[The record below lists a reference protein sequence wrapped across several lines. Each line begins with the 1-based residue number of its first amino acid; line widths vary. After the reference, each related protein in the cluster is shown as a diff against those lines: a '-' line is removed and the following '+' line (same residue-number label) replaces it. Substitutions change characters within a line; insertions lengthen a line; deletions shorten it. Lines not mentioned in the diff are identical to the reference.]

1 MRTNLKAQIAKAYRC
16 ARHAAPLAAVATS
29 AISPAALGDPGD
41 LDPSFADVGRYYLPV
56 DGAAVLWSIDPQ
68 YDGLLLSGGFEG
80 YLRGPGYGY
89 SGPPPRRYVR
99 GFNIRMSGDGM
110 PDDLFTATYP
120 LNDVE
125 VFDTATRSDGK
136 IVGLGHR
143 INGNLLFRLAPD
155 GALDNSFGTDGI
167 GILQLSSLESAR
179 SFVLDPDGAI
189 AIAGLQGN
197 DIKVLRLHADG
208 SVDTAFG
215 TSGVFTDTTDA
226 SSNRSMSFPRIV
238 GALNGGYRITDN
250 AADVDTGVARCRV
263 VGVTGNGTLDAS
275 FGDAGYAGI
284 QASGSALCNDIVQA
298 ADGGLLIG
306 GVADEHGLVVRLLA
320 SGAADTSFGID
331 VPSASE
337 MAVVT
342 ALAVDGSTGAV
353 VLAGQPA
360 ADITGGL
367 VTRLHADGSPD
378 DSFGGNGTAWFD
390 LQGTSSPNVNAMHLR
405 PNGDVIVGGSHDGRP
420 YAARLVGGD
429 GRDGPGVLALARY
442 NFATAEAEQAVVT
455 VRRIAG
461 KAGSVSVGYATSAGG
476 DATEGDDF
484 TAVSGRLEWADGDA
498 SDKQILVP
506 IAPDTGVAEEVEYFG
521 VELSDAQ
528 GGAGLGTLATN
539 IAIEAD
545 GSPNGLLAVYGGW
558 IPEEIGT
565 LEVTI
570 ERRYYTTGAVTV
582 TVTPIAGT
590 AAAGEDF
597 TGEPVTVSWA
607 DGEGGVKYAAIAITN
622 DSTQEP
628 VETFTVELSSAT
640 GGALIGPSS
649 VATFEI
655 GESDMPEPPLDPT
668 DDGGG
673 GGGGGRIG
681 LLSLLL
687 VGLVRLRR
695 RGAIR
700 ESPPGAGRGQPR
712 CPDCFPTR
720 PPAVWLT
727 LLLGQAEAFANSAG
741 RRSACASGRPTRDRG
756 CTDQRGLSRSHG
768 RFDRAKR
775 PVLRRWRDRPDR
787 LIGRGAEFPARGRR
801 PRAEWRHDL
810 RGVPIGHTGPR
821 ISTTRQ
827 GRPAGT
833 LVRGPRGRIRR
844 ACGHHSTSDGVCS
857 RSRREVTSTR
867 HSAWMAAW
875 LSAPGGAC
883 CCPTVAC

>member
-1 MRTNLKAQIAKAYRC
+1 MRTNLKAQIATAYRW
-16 ARHAAPLAAVATS
+16 ARHAAPAAALATS
-29 AISPAALGDPGD
+29 VICPAALGDPGD
-41 LDPSFADVGRYYLPV
+41 LDPSFANVGRYYLPDEMPGPV
-56 DGAAVLWSIDPQ
+56 WSIESQD
-68 YDGLLLSGGFEG
+68 DNLLLSGGMAG
-80 YLRGPGYGY
+80 ANYY
-89 SGPPPRRYVR
+89 SRSIYTR
-99 GFNIRMSGDGM
+99 GFNGRISDAGVL
-110 PDDLFTATYP
+110 DDLFTMTP
-120 LNDVE
+120 DLNDVQ
-125 VFDTATRSDGK
+125 VFDTTSLPDGN
-136 IVGLGHR
+136 ILGLGRRRTTH
-143 INGNLLFRLAPD
+143 LLFRLAND
-155 GALDNSFGTDGI
+155 GTLDAGFGAN
-167 GILQLSSLESAR
+167 GILALQGLSLAR

-215 TSGVFTDTTDA
+215 TDGMFTDTTDA
-226 SSNRSMSFPRIV
+226 ASNRSINFPRIV
-238 GALNGGYRITDN
+238 RALNGGYRITDN
-250 AADVDTGVARCRV
+250 EADVETGAARCRV
-263 VGVTGNGTLDAS
+263 IGVTGNGTLDAS

-284 QASGSALCNDIVQA
+284 QSSGSVLCNDIVQS
-298 ADGGLLIG
+298 ADGGLLVG
-306 GVADEHGLVVRLLA
+306 GAADEHGLVVRLLA

-331 VPSASE
+331 VLPASE
-337 MAVVT
+337 MAVAT
-342 ALAVDGSTGAV
+342 AVAVNGSTGAV
-353 VLAGQPA
+353 VVAGQPLTDVPA
-360 ADITGGL
+360 GL

-390 LQGTSSPNVNAMHLR
+390 LEGTSSLDVNAMYLR
-405 PNGDVIVGGSHDGRP
+405 PNGDVIVGGSRDGRP

-429 GRDGPGVLALARY
+429 GRDGPGVLGLARY

-455 VRRIAG
+455 VRRIGG
-461 KAGSVSVGYATSAGG
+461 KAGSVSVAYATSDGG
-476 DATEGDDF
+476 DATAGDDF

-506 IAPDTGVAEEVEYFG
+506 IAQDAGVPEEIESFG

-539 IAIEAD
+539 VAIASD

-558 IPEEIGT
+558 IPEDIGT

-607 DGEGGVKYAAIAITN
+607 DGEGGVKYAAIAITD

-628 VETFTVELSSAT
+628 LESFSVELSSAT

-655 GESDMPEPPLDPT
+655 GESDMPEPPLEPSSD
-668 DDGGG
+668 G

-695 RGAIR
+695 RNARANGAIR
-700 ESPPGAGRGQPR
+700 ESPLGARRGQPR

-720 PPAVWLT
+720 PPAV
-727 LLLGQAEAFANSAG
+727 G
-741 RRSACASGRPTRDRG
+741 
-756 CTDQRGLSRSHG
+756 
-768 RFDRAKR
+768 
-775 PVLRRWRDRPDR
+775 
-787 LIGRGAEFPARGRR
+787 
-801 PRAEWRHDL
+801 
-810 RGVPIGHTGPR
+810 
-821 ISTTRQ
+821 
-827 GRPAGT
+827 
-833 LVRGPRGRIRR
+833 
-844 ACGHHSTSDGVCS
+844 
-857 RSRREVTSTR
+857 
-867 HSAWMAAW
+867 
-875 LSAPGGAC
+875 
-883 CCPTVAC
+883 